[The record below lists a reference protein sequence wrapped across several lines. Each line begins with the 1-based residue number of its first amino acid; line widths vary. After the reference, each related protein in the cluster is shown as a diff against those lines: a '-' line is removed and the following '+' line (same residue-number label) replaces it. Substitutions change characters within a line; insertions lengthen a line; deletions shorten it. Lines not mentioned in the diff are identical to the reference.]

1 MILNDLRWSQEWLKS
16 LVFMSG
22 LSTDV
27 FKHPFYLVMYIHVHS
42 CSRAKKGEGVKSNG
56 SESGLIR
63 LLWQSA
69 QFPNRQVVAECLH
82 HQQLQYLKLVLPTV
96 ALKAQSLHK
105 WYLNTYMIVQ
115 QENIFLAKQTVV
127 WMQHWNYVRKKC
139 NKRLDNILIA
149 QIRLTT
155 LQILSYY
162 DWTKFRNQTSD
173 NMDRWKSRGGKS
185 QRGEEKKRDQRVRR
199 KKMQV
204 REKVGKL
211 DIQMSFR
218 VADARDCA
226 PCQKWAKFEGSAAFP
241 RTTAGVGHLKRTC
254 KDAFSVGGAVQ
265 ETCSSL
271 HMTWHHVAGAVL

>member
-1 MILNDLRWSQEWLKS
+1 MAHTCVLPAPCQFDPWPIEIYQENCTDSTGSIRWLVLILDLPWNQPNVNAPPTWFEQS
-16 LVFMSG
+16 
-22 LSTDV
+22 
-27 FKHPFYLVMYIHVHS
+27 I
-42 CSRAKKGEGVKSNG
+42 G
-56 SESGLIR
+56 SDSGLIR

-155 LQILSYY
+155 LQILSCI
-162 DWTKFRNQTSD
+162 WLN
-173 NMDRWKSRGGKS
+173 
-185 QRGEEKKRDQRVRR
+185 EV
-199 KKMQV
+199 
-204 REKVGKL
+204 
-211 DIQMSFR
+211 
-218 VADARDCA
+218 
-226 PCQKWAKFEGSAAFP
+226 
-241 RTTAGVGHLKRTC
+241 
-254 KDAFSVGGAVQ
+254 
-265 ETCSSL
+265 
-271 HMTWHHVAGAVL
+271 